1 MEKLNKKIAEIKE
14 TVTDITKPFF
24 YTERQ
29 INLLTLVYLSMILL
43 DDEIEDL
50 VMETLKKVY
59 ICISNDSVL
68 SNYQRIKKQANISLL
83 EKIIGWKAGYF
94 CFRTPENQQETFF
107 IIVEDHGN
115 LDDLLESLIHEIKH
129 AINEII
135 PSFFIWK
142 EKAYFY
148 SGLAL
153 VSDKE
158 TINESIDEA
167 FNSFISKVYL
177 NILYTLKNQNIE
189 DPSIRKILEKLK
201 KPQKYIFDHFLTKR
215 YVQMFRSKY
224 LFRHFYYACLYKD
237 FEPLNK
243 AIKKVFDKQYDAYE
257 FFDDLDHF
265 NDEIYQEHLNAINLS
280 LIRKPQKII
289 PYIKNSEHKN

>member
-14 TVTDITKPFF
+14 TVTNITKPFI

-201 KPQKYIFDHFLTKR
+201 KPQKYIYDHFLTKR